1 MGESAPIRHTVG
13 MRSRTRSAR
22 VLLAVSVLLSVAAPG
37 AAIAAPAD
45 HTQPAAAEAVTDLTF
60 AVGTAWMDPTQ
71 GDSLGRPYFAVPF
84 TFPPYPEGLGVVAN
98 SRSTREFGFAAECEF
113 TRFVPAAGE
122 GELTCTLVDDLEP
135 ANHELIVNL
144 RSDRSANYQ
153 ARLFIELCPLTGC
166 SPLFSVAA
174 VQAAAIEVCPGD
186 AFSGS
191 FTYDFNLPWN
201 ASGAALGPGAPA
213 GVTLD
218 AGSVRDEGAFSI
230 AGSLTAPGEQS
241 IPIIVTDEF
250 GGEHA
255 TAVTV
260 TVRNA
265 ATVACGMLAATGPS
279 PLGPPAAVAALALLL
294 AGALALHRAR
304 RGPVTPRD

>member
-1 MGESAPIRHTVG
+1 
-13 MRSRTRSAR
+13 MRSRTRNAR
-22 VLLAVSVLLSVAAPG
+22 VLLAFIVLLSVAAPG
-37 AAIAAPAD
+37 AAIAAPVD
-45 HTQPAAAEAVTDLTF
+45 HTQPATAEAVTDLTF

-84 TFPPYPEGLGVVAN
+84 TFPPYPEGLGVVAD
-98 SRSTREFGFAAECEF
+98 SKSTREFGFAAECEF

-135 ANHELIVNL
+135 AEHELMVYL
-144 RSDRSANYQ
+144 KSDRSANYQ

-174 VQAAAIEVCPGD
+174 VQTAAIEVCPGD
-186 AFSGS
+186 ALALAA
-191 FTYDFNLPWN
+191 TYDFNLPWN
-201 ASGAALGPGAPA
+201 ASGAALGTGAPA

-218 AGSVRDEGAFSI
+218 AGAVRDGGAFSI
-230 AGSLTAPGEQS
+230 AGSITEPGEQS
-241 IPIIVTDEF
+241 IPIVVTDEF

-260 TVRNA
+260 TVRDA

-279 PLGPPAAVAALALLL
+279 PLGPPAAVAALAVLLG
-294 AGALALHRAR
+294 GALALHRAR
-304 RGPVTPRD
+304 RGIVTPRD

>member
-1 MGESAPIRHTVG
+1 

-45 HTQPAAAEAVTDLTF
+45 HTQTAAAEAVTDLTF

-218 AGSVRDEGAFSI
+218 AGSVLDGGAFSI

-250 GGEHA
+250 GGEHP

-260 TVRNA
+260 TVRDA

-279 PLGPPAAVAALALLL
+279 PLGPPAAVAALAVLLG
-294 AGALALHRAR
+294 GALALHLAR
-304 RGPVTPRD
+304 RGTVTPPRD